1 VHVGVAQNELNE
13 VQNCF
18 IIIILFNGIL
28 SYIRIK
34 QFLKKWT
41 YGRCDVTRYSE
52 IRGTGFPMTSRW
64 RHADMVT
71 RGMCVV
77 VVVII
82 HWRRRV
88 VDGVATDWS
97 LHHDWKH
104 TRTNETRKSPST
116 AACQLTHM
124 HCRSPSLS
132 MLPQSQSTRYC
143 FQHFDFLISQ
153 SVHIDSTVCHCMIA
167 GIIDRRLR
175 ASWILSL
182 SCFNTINQLY
192 ETGSSIHHIDEHN
205 RGDEIGTILIRRKIC
220 RGQYGK

>member
-13 VQNCF
+13 VQNFF

-116 AACQLTHM
+116 AACQLNSHALQVSFTQHAAAVAVNALLFPAFRLPHFTICAHWQYGM
-124 HCRSPSLS
+124 SLHDCRYNRPTSPCKLNSFLV
-132 MLPQSQSTRYC
+132 L
-143 FQHFDFLISQ
+143 FQYNQPAIRNWIINSPYWRAQQRRWDRRHFDKEKNMSW
-153 SVHIDSTVCHCMIA
+153 TV
-167 GIIDRRLR
+167 
-175 ASWILSL
+175 W
-182 SCFNTINQLY
+182 
-192 ETGSSIHHIDEHN
+192 
-205 RGDEIGTILIRRKIC
+205 
-220 RGQYGK
+220 